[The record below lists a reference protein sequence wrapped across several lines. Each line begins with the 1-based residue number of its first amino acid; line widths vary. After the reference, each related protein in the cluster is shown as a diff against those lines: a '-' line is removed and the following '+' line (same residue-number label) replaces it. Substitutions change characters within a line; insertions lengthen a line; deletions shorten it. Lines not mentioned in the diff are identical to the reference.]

1 MWFVRGGVA
10 GYFESVTEKEK
21 VRERVRQWRTANAE
35 MDRMR
40 TEDLRAMSERESA
53 RIFDMLDPGD
63 LSEVWRRPERLESSG
78 MVEQQRIF
86 MRGHAAR
93 G

>member
-1 MWFVRGGVA
+1 MEGYFGGV
-10 GYFESVTEKEK
+10 TEREK

-40 TEDLRAMSERESA
+40 TEELRAMSEQDSA
-53 RIFDMLDPGD
+53 RIFDMLDSGD
-63 LSEVWRRPERLESSG
+63 LSEVWRRPERLASSG